1 MAVKKTSVD
10 DLAKKVAAA
19 TAPKAE
25 VKNVAEP
32 KVEKKVEAKA
42 EAPKAEAPK
51 ADAPKA
57 EVKKAPAKKAAP
69 AKKETAKAE
78 KKAPA
83 KKEAAKAEKKAAPAK
98 KAPAK
103 KAEPKV
109 ELHIQYQGGDVNMSD
124 IEARVIE
131 DLGGK
136 KPTQLNIY
144 YQPENG
150 MVYYTAN
157 DVKGEI
163 HY

>member
-25 VKNVAEP
+25 AKKLADP
-32 KVEKKVEAKA
+32 KVEKKVEVKA
-42 EAPKAEAPK
+42 E
-51 ADAPKA
+51 APKA
-57 EVKKAPAKKAAP
+57 EVKKAPAKK
-69 AKKETAKAE
+69 ETAKAE
-78 KKAPA
+78 KKPAAKKAAPA
-83 KKEAAKAEKKAAPAK
+83 KKEAAKAEKKPAAKKAAPAK
-98 KAPAK
+98 KAAAK

>member
-1 MAVKKTSVD
+1 MTVKKTSVD

-25 VKNVAEP
+25 EKKIVEP
-32 KVEKKVEAKA
+32 KVEKKEEVKA
-42 EAPKAEAPK
+42 EAPKAET
-51 ADAPKA
+51 
-57 EVKKAPAKKAAP
+57 KKVTAKKAALP
-69 AKKETAKAE
+69 
-78 KKAPA
+78 
-83 KKEAAKAEKKAAPAK
+83 KKEAAKTEKKAAPAK
-98 KAPAK
+98 KAVAK

-144 YQPENG
+144 YQPENR

-163 HY
+163 RY

>member
-1 MAVKKTSVD
+1 MTVKKTSVD

-25 VKNVAEP
+25 EKKIVEP
-32 KVEKKVEAKA
+32 KVEKKEEVKA
-42 EAPKAEAPK
+42 EAPKAET
-51 ADAPKA
+51 
-57 EVKKAPAKKAAP
+57 KKVAAKKAAP
-69 AKKETAKAE
+69 AKKKAAKGE

-83 KKEAAKAEKKAAPAK
+83 KAEKKTLSKKEAAKTEKKAASAK
-98 KAPAK
+98 KAAAK

>member
-25 VKNVAEP
+25 VKKVAEP

-42 EAPKAEAPK
+42 EAPKAE
-51 ADAPKA
+51 APKA

-83 KKEAAKAEKKAAPAK
+83 KKETAKAEKKAAPAK

>member
-25 VKNVAEP
+25 VKKVAEP

-42 EAPKAEAPK
+42 EAPKAE
-51 ADAPKA
+51 APKA

-83 KKEAAKAEKKAAPAK
+83 KKETAKAEKKA
-98 KAPAK
+98 APAK

>member
-25 VKNVAEP
+25 VKEVAEP

-42 EAPKAEAPK
+42 E
-51 ADAPKA
+51 APKA

-83 KKEAAKAEKKAAPAK
+83 KKAAPAKKETAKAEKKAAPAK

>member
-1 MAVKKTSVD
+1 MTVKKTSVD

-25 VKNVAEP
+25 EKKIVEP
-32 KVEKKVEAKA
+32 KVEKKEEVKA
-42 EAPKAEAPK
+42 EAPKAET
-51 ADAPKA
+51 
-57 EVKKAPAKKAAP
+57 KKVA
-69 AKKETAKAE
+69 
-78 KKAPA
+78 A
-83 KKEAAKAEKKAAPAK
+83 KKEAAKAEKKAPAKAEKKTSAKKEAAKTEKKAAPAK
-98 KAPAK
+98 KAVAK

-163 HY
+163 RY